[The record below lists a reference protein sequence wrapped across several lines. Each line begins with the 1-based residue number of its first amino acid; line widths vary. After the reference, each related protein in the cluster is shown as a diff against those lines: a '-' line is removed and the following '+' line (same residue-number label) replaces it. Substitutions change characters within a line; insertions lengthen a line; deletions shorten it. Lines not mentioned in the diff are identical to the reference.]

1 MIQKQLEEAY
11 AADDHERAVRLNH
24 EFHRG
29 VNLAADSPKLAQLMS
44 QITRYA
50 LESVFPT
57 VEGWPKQSTRDHR
70 RVLAALQKRD
80 GEQART
86 AMSRAPVRR
95 LQAAHRPPA
104 LDGRRRGLN
113 VLPRQTQMHTVRLTL
128 LDEGELM
135 GVLDGLRVLDYG
147 RFIAAPWCSALLA
160 DMGADVL
167 RVEKREGGED
177 RWVQSVTETGEGGTF
192 LQCNRNKRSLT
203 LDSTTP
209 RARRSPAGWWRD
221 QTSSSPTCRRPGCAP
236 AVWTTRRLKAIK
248 PDIILASATAYG
260 EGGPYSDRIGFDG
273 AGQVMSGATYRQG
286 LPDQPIRTVVPYA
299 DFGTALTL
307 TIGVMMALFH
317 RDKTGEGQHVEGA
330 LLPTALML
338 SNAFLIERD
347 LLGVDKPRMGNRGT
361 SVAPCDLYRTSDG
374 GWVLLQIAGQPMFK
388 RWCRLVGR
396 EELFDDPRFADD
408 DLRWENGDVLNDLMR
423 SGAPTRPRPR
433 CWSSWRPPNCPPP
446 RCIRRRMCST
456 TRMCEAMGY
465 LQRVPFPGA
474 SHDVPIIETPF
485 RMSATPGSIRR
496 RAPLLGEHTD
506 EVLDEIG
513 YDAGE
518 IAGLRT
524 RGLCD
529 RTTACVVPGVDPVP
543 CGLLPGRYPLGP
555 TTRTPPWLWMSTD
568 AGNSTAMMAVS
579 P

>member
-1 MIQKQLEEAY
+1 
-11 AADDHERAVRLNH
+11 
-24 EFHRG
+24 
-29 VNLAADSPKLAQLMS
+29 
-44 QITRYA
+44 
-50 LESVFPT
+50 
-57 VEGWPKQSTRDHR
+57 
-70 RVLAALQKRD
+70 
-80 GEQART
+80 
-86 AMSRAPVRR
+86 
-95 LQAAHRPPA
+95 
-104 LDGRRRGLN
+104 
-113 VLPRQTQMHTVRLTL
+113 
-128 LDEGELM
+128 M

-203 LDSTTP
+203 LDSTTSEG
-209 RARRSPAGWWRD
+209 AAI
-221 QTSSSPTCRRPGCAP
+221 
-236 AVWTTRRLKAIK
+236 TRRLVARSDIVVANMPAAGMRASGLDYPTLKSIR

-286 LPDQPIRTVVPYA
+286 LADQPIRTVVPYA

-388 RWCRLVGR
+388 RWCRLVGH
-396 EELFDDPRFADD
+396 EELFEDPRFADD
-408 DLRWENGDVLNDLMR
+408 DLRWENGDVLNDLMQEWCADQTKAEVLER
-423 SGAPTRPRPR
+423 LEAAKLPAAP
-433 CWSSWRPPNCPPP
+433 
-446 RCIRRRMCST
+446 MHST
-456 TRMCEAMGY
+456 QEALDDPHVRAMGY

-518 IAGLRT
+518 IAGLRS
-524 RGLCD
+524 RGI
-529 RTTACVVPGVDPVP
+529 V
-543 CGLLPGRYPLGP
+543 
-555 TTRTPPWLWMSTD
+555 
-568 AGNSTAMMAVS
+568 
-579 P
+579 